1 MDAKSYFFN
10 KEEVI
15 CRYSTVNKKHLT
27 GTVPANKE
35 HLTGTLYIFRVNEG
49 EMLMAIS

>member
-1 MDAKSYFFN
+1 M
-10 KEEVI
+10 
-15 CRYSTVNKKHLT
+15 NKKHLT
-27 GTVPANKE
+27 GTVPANKEHLTGTVPVNKE